1 MSKQIEAMKLALKTL
16 EQWDDPFYKRGRAI
30 AVLQE
35 ALAEQP
41 AQQQDGPINE
51 GWQITVANG
60 HSGYGVY
67 AHMEDYPEEGA
78 VLVQAIEQPAQQ
90 EPVAFYRCNGCG
102 HAYEQV
108 HPTSCDCMEGS
119 SFEQVNY
126 YTSLPAS
133 KPWVGLTED
142 EFDYLRDNNFG
153 ISPLISAVEAKL
165 KEKNT

>member
-41 AQQQDGPINE
+41 AQQEPFGYFRYDIQLDAWVKSKE
-51 GWQITVANG
+51 ANVG
-60 HSGYGVY
+60 
-67 AHMEDYPEEGA
+67 
-78 VLVQAIEQPAQQ
+78 
-90 EPVAFYRCNGCG
+90 VAFYTEPPKR
-102 HAYEQV
+102 E
-108 HPTSCDCMEGS
+108 
-119 SFEQVNY
+119 
-126 YTSLPAS
+126 
-133 KPWVGLTED
+133 WVGLTED
-142 EFDYLRDNNFG
+142 EFDDLRDNNFG